1 MARTAGYPKGTARRP
16 TTRQSGT
23 NGLSPKSEM
32 AKAIAYGPSAGPRSR
47 RSSTTVA

>member
-1 MARTAGYPKGTARRP
+1 MVPLIEALRTTLDDAQRR
-16 TTRQSGT
+16 
-23 NGLSPKSEM
+23 LSPKSEM